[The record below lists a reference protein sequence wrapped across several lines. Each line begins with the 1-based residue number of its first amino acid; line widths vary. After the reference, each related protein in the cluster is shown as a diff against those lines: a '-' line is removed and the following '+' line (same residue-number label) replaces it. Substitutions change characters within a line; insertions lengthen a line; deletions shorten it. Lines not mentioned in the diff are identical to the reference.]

1 MHLQHHQTG
10 NTVVLSPAGRIDHA
24 SADDFR
30 EAVTP
35 WLDGCHDRPGG
46 HALVFDMA
54 GVDYISSAGLRVLML
69 AAKHCN
75 PSGGRIVIAAL
86 QPVVDEIFRISRFDL
101 LFTLHQTVAA
111 AVASL
116 PDGASGQAS

>member
-1 MHLQHHQTG
+1 MKHHQTG
-10 NTVVLSPAGRIDHA
+10 NTVVLMPTGRIDHF
-24 SADDFR
+24 SADGFR

-35 WLDGCHDRPGG
+35 WLAGCHNGADS
-46 HALVFDMA
+46 HALVFDFS

-75 PSGGRIVIAAL
+75 PTGGRIVIAAL